1 MTTHRHTVVNIEPH
15 QHSTVTMRF
24 GIKTHL
30 RCHPLAAHHQGPAEG
45 SPLVYV
51 PQVFE
56 AAHVHVHAHVVGRV
70 LDDVFPG
77 ALASPLSQK
86 DEARRRCLGRRRT
99 LEAQS
104 GALDKS

>member
-1 MTTHRHTVVNIEPH
+1 M
-15 QHSTVTMRF
+15 
-24 GIKTHL
+24 
-30 RCHPLAAHHQGPAEG
+30 
-45 SPLVYV
+45 YV

-56 AAHVHVHAHVVGRV
+56 CAHVQVHAHVVGRV

-77 ALASPLSQK
+77 ALASPLSQMDK
-86 DEARRRCLGRRRT
+86 ARRRCRRRKT